1 MPPKSIIVLDTNTLL
16 SAAIRPDSIS
26 NQAFRK
32 ALVDGNIVYS
42 SETLAELSNVLNR
55 SKFDKYIT
63 LKERHTFFK
72 DYVKAAIPI
81 FALPL
86 SIPVC
91 RDPKD
96 DKYLALALAAK
107 AKVIVTGDLDLLV
120 LHLFQGI
127 PILKSSDFLE
137 FAL

>member
-1 MPPKSIIVLDTNTLL
+1 MVSGSRRLQATVTQQLNLIIKARGIIKESLD
-16 SAAIRPDSIS
+16 
-26 NQAFRK
+26 
-32 ALVDGNIVYS
+32 
-42 SETLAELSNVLNR
+42 LATSDPRTR

-120 LHLFQGI
+120 LHPFQGI